1 MSCYIN
7 IYTVT
12 QYTSNE
18 SSKESIDAVPH
29 WIRSHFVTG
38 SISWNDEAQIKKS
51 FTVTG
56 EDGSQNIQ
64 FVRETVPATRTVG
77 VLSLFDEGLC
87 IQSFEGI
94 KSVVNENGELTSQ
107 FALAMEMFCKMVTS
121 NVKQHRKPKPNTDT
135 QNQSPSQSQSSASK
149 RQKEE

>member
-1 MSCYIN
+1 M
-7 IYTVT
+7 T

-38 SISWNDEAQIKKS
+38 SISWNDEAQINKS

-64 FVRETVPATRTVG
+64 YVRETVPATRTVG
-77 VLSLFDEGLC
+77 VLSLFDENLC
-87 IQSFEGI
+87 IQSFHGV
-94 KSVVNENGELTSQ
+94 KSLVNEDGELTSQ
-107 FALAMEMFCKMVTS
+107 FALAMEVFCKMVTA
-121 NVKQHRKPKPNTDT
+121 NVKQHRKPKPNVD
-135 QNQSPSQSQSSASK
+135 NQTK
-149 RQKEE
+149 QKNTEINKQIDELILNK